1 MLLKTVQNL
10 RGRTRFE
17 HMNVRWLG
25 GGKLKKSSVKVER
38 KSSVP
43 RSCRSDGVPNE
54 RVSRTR
60 SPRSVVVEC
69 LGIATEGVATDL
81 KAMGA

>member
-1 MLLKTVQNL
+1 MRSKT
-10 RGRTRFE
+10 GD
-17 HMNVRWLG
+17 
-25 GGKLKKSSVKVER
+25 GKLKKSSVKVER

-69 LGIATEGVATDL
+69 LGLATEGVAIDL

>member
-1 MLLKTVQNL
+1 MLLETIQNL

-25 GGKLKKSSVKVER
+25 GGKRKKSSIKVKR
-38 KSSVP
+38 KSSVL

-69 LGIATEGVATDL
+69 LGLATEGVATDL
-81 KAMGA
+81 